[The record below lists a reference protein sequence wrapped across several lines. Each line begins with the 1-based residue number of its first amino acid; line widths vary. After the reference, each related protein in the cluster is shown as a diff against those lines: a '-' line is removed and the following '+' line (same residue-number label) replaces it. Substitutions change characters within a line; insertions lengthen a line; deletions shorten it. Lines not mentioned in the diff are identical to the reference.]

1 MKKISKNILIYLIVI
16 NFLLPI
22 GIVLNGSD
30 IKIKE
35 KTVYGAENWY
45 YTVSQKNGE
54 RTETGGYLSK
64 ALCLSALKKVDPS
77 WDPSKE
83 CYLGKNDLKINSFS
97 PKEGKPGDIITITG
111 ENFIGIKSISLN
123 NKEIANNLI
132 SVDNSNKI
140 KILGLPSGFTTGKF
154 IIKSENH
161 GSSTSSENF
170 NVYSGNDM
178 KWWYYNNVGQVMGPG
193 RREAVGFNDFN
204 SCEIARKK
212 FITDSGAVSMELNPC
227 FQETIAKIKE
237 IIAIEIS
244 KTDYNEIELNKETPK
259 KSSVYN
265 LLAPIGDFTK
275 LDSSDNIGSYFNII
289 LKMAIGLCAVLAVV
303 MIVIGGIQYMGNESI
318 FGKTEAKGRIFKSIL
333 GLLIAIGSYAL
344 LNTIN
349 PALLG
354 TNGLNISQVSA
365 EIEEPPILSDQ
376 GKSIPT
382 KNSFVDCPS
391 GVRVV
396 NTATVQF
403 IFCSTY
409 ASKLQELISA
419 AQTDGIILSGG
430 GFRTYKEQLQL
441 RKDNHCPNILT
452 SPASACNPDTAI
464 PGTSVHEQ
472 GLAIDFRCNGKSME
486 ESGGKNS
493 PCFIWLSKNGEKKY
507 GFKNFYKESWHW
519 STGPRAGH

>member
-140 KILGLPSGFTTGKF
+140 KILGFPSGFTTGKF

-227 FQETIAKIKE
+227 FQETISKIKE

-365 EIEEPPILSDQ
+365 EIDEETESTPWEGSSSGDNTALCPGGFSNISVPW
-376 GKSIPT
+376 GVGSK
-382 KNSFVDCPS
+382 KNLNVCAEIKPQ
-391 GVRVV
+391 VV
-396 NTATVQF
+396 NM
-403 IFCSTY
+403 
-409 ASKLQELISA
+409 LNA
-419 AQTDGIILSGG
+419 AKNAGIILSGSG
-430 GFRTYKEQLQL
+430 SRTKAEQQSL
-441 RKDNHCPNILT
+441 RVKHGCPDPSVSSSKCT
-452 SPASACNPDTAI
+452 PPTAR
-464 PGTSVHEQ
+464 PGHSMHES
-472 GLAIDFRCNGKSME
+472 GKAIDFRCNDQKMTSSSE
-486 ESGGKNS
+486 
-493 PCFIWLSKNGEKKY
+493 CFKWLSKNATTY
-507 GFKNFYKESWHW
+507 GFKNLKSEPWHW
-519 STGPRAGH
+519 STTGR